1 LGKDVSPHQKK
12 MWLLKNISESMLQ
25 KAKRSIENEEKYPD
39 QISPDKHGIMNLKFS
54 KYSKR
59 HEDSVLLKNPF
70 PGNSRME
77 PPSAHEGLFSHAPTN
92 IEVLSR
98 AKRTTSIPR
107 FEL

>member
-1 LGKDVSPHQKK
+1 
-12 MWLLKNISESMLQ
+12 
-25 KAKRSIENEEKYPD
+25 
-39 QISPDKHGIMNLKFS
+39 MNMKFS

-77 PPSAHEGLFSHAPTN
+77 PPSAHEGLFDHAPTN

-98 AKRTTSIPR
+98 AKRTTGVPK